1 MAENLNKFLG
11 KLWAKTLSE
20 PIHFIYSIS
29 NVLEELCLLLLSF
42 MALER
47 NFSGCVGIIE
57 DDSSNSENTRSSSTE
72 MKIRYYTE
80 IFD

>member
-1 MAENLNKFLG
+1 M
-11 KLWAKTLSE
+11 T
-20 PIHFIYSIS
+20 
-29 NVLEELCLLLLSF
+29 
-42 MALER
+42 LER

-57 DDSSNSENTRSSSTE
+57 DDSSNSENTMSTSTE

>member
-1 MAENLNKFLG
+1 MAENLDKFLG

-20 PIHFIYSIS
+20 PMYFVYSFS
-29 NVLEELCLLLLSF
+29 NVLEELCLLLLSS
-42 MALER
+42 MTLER
-47 NFSGCVGIIE
+47 NFSGCVG
-57 DDSSNSENTRSSSTE
+57 ENTMSSSTE

>member
-1 MAENLNKFLG
+1 MAENLDKFLG

-20 PIHFIYSIS
+20 PMYFVYSFS
-29 NVLEELCLLLLSF
+29 NVLEELCLLLLSS
-42 MALER
+42 MTLER

-57 DDSSNSENTRSSSTE
+57 DDSSNSENTMSTSTE